1 MQNIVAAPSMNRVR
15 LVPEGRR
22 NQTGGVKPME
32 SSRPRGLEEPVIN
45 TSSSRST
52 IDMTPLSPNTT
63 LPLPEESYD
72 NSFTEEEVATVSI
85 VIILV
90 TLQ

>member
-1 MQNIVAAPSMNRVR
+1 MNRVR

-22 NQTGGVKPME
+22 NQIGGME